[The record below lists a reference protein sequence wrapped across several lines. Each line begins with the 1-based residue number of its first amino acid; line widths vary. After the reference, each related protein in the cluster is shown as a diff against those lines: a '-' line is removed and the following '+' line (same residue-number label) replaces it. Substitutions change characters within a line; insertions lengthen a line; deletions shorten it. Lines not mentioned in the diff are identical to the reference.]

1 MPAPAP
7 ARARCPR
14 PAQGA
19 GSCVGVAK
27 AGLRPA
33 IPPPDTS
40 QTPTVPVLR
49 LVSLVP
55 LCRIP
60 SLAAH
65 VRLPAWQTQDA
76 VRFLHLYV
84 LRGLVSTPVRR

>member
-1 MPAPAP
+1 MPAPCTRQGAP
-7 ARARCPR
+7 ALAPPR
-14 PAQGA
+14 AQGPA
-19 GSCVGVAK
+19 LVAK

-40 QTPTVPVLR
+40 QTPTVPVPR

-76 VRFLHLYV
+76 VRLHLYV